1 MRLCLFITSI
11 GLSGKAYFTAKQQDE
26 LFGALDLRFTND
38 GTKVEGKFYPKDGS
52 KPIQDQ
58 FTITKSVADA
68 TPPTVT
74 STTPSGGATGV
85 AVTSSIKATFSEA
98 VLTTNFVGVDTF
110 TYTVSD
116 GKGKIDRAKVSV
128 IVKRDTDNKPD
139 RTNQQTDTST
149 NLQSGQED
157 NKIQPNNHA
166 GSSRDNDLKAP
177 AVQNN
182 MLTNETSSNG

>member
-1 MRLCLFITSI
+1 MSVLPS
-11 GLSGKAYFTAKQQDE
+11 
-26 LFGALDLRFTND
+26 TNRG
-38 GTKVEGKFYPKDGS
+38 GTVTINENG
-52 KPIQDQ
+52 
-58 FTITKSVADA
+58 TITYLPA
-68 TPPTVT
+68 
-74 STTPSGGATGV
+74 
-85 AVTSSIKATFSEA
+85 
-98 VLTTNFVGVDTF
+98 TNFVGVDTF

-128 IVKRDTDNKPD
+128 IVKGDTDNKPD
-139 RTNQQTDTST
+139 RTNQQTDTTT